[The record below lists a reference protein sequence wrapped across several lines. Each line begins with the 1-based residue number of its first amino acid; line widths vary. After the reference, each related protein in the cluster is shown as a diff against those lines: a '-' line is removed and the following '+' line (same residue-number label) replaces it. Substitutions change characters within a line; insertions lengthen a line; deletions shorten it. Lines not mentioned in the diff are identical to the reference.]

1 MDQKD
6 FISKRFE
13 EASKL
18 SKTMATPSLVEPAN
32 TIKATPPIFDE
43 PSEDSVRQRQDYSKS
58 TSHSHHAPTQK
69 EFISARLKEAS
80 EDMKAHARNPPSSST
95 TLATDTATF
104 VPIRTPTS
112 TPTST
117 SNASHSSSSR
127 EK

>member
-18 SKTMATPSLVEPAN
+18 SRAQATSSFVEPTD
-32 TIKATPPIFDE
+32 TIKANPPVLDE
-43 PSEDSVRQRQDYSKS
+43 PSEDSIRQRHDYTKS
-58 TSHSHHAPTQK
+58 TSLSHHAPTQK

-80 EDMKAHARNPPSSST
+80 EDMKAHARYPTSSSST
-95 TLATDTATF
+95 VPAASTA
-104 VPIRTPTS
+104 
-112 TPTST
+112 TST
-117 SNASHSSSSR
+117 SLSTSTSSGSSPSSSR